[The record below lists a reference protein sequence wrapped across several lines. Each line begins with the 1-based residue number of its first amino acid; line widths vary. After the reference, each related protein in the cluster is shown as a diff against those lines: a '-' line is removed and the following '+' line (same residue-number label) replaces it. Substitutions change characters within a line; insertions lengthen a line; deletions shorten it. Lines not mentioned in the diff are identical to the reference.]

1 MYYFM
6 SFLVLQ
12 YLDEEQRSG
21 CFVVSVFW
29 MPCYCKCLVAFPRG
43 PVGWSA
49 VCECG
54 MY

>member
-1 MYYFM
+1 M

-12 YLDEEQRSG
+12 YLDEEQRAG

-29 MPCYCKCLVAFPRG
+29 MPCYCKCPVALPNG
-43 PVGWSA
+43 AVGRSA
-49 VCECG
+49 VCNCG